1 MPEVRG
7 CAASESPSRHV
18 DAGVLLP
25 LACAVEMKLCKYI
38 TQITAT
44 PNYTTL
50 RFMSGSLSA
59 NLSRK

>member
-50 RFMSGSLSA
+50 RFMSGS
-59 NLSRK
+59 